1 MNPHTSKK
9 CIQIDIEINGNS
21 HCDIIVLI
29 NSYCDDCNGK
39 CNSECL
45 HSVFLAEAPAT
56 IETVSAFINPLRFVY
71 LTHLNTHYIAY
82 KYKGISELLAPIY
95 SIPPAVM
102 LQTFRFNASKSR
114 NTYTPP
120 PQKAVLE
127 NDVKAINYLDVDICG
142 RKCHYG

>member
-1 MNPHTSKK
+1 
-9 CIQIDIEINGNS
+9 
-21 HCDIIVLI
+21 
-29 NSYCDDCNGK
+29 
-39 CNSECL
+39 
-45 HSVFLAEAPAT
+45 
-56 IETVSAFINPLRFVY
+56 
-71 LTHLNTHYIAY
+71 
-82 KYKGISELLAPIY
+82 
-95 SIPPAVM
+95 M